1 MPALRC
7 PLKAP
12 AGAAKSCRC
21 PPSWCFLPCNPYS
34 SLASW
39 TARVGCAQARGQA
52 ALQQSLQRPAGAPD
66 QPRPSHPEAPPPRQ
80 TPPRG
85 SRHGDVSPARAQC
98 GRTPG
103 RSLGIMISAGCG
115 VPAVG
120 RELSTPRPL
129 RTDARLPAEVGRVR
143 RAGRER
149 GQGLR
154 FSSAAASEGLGGRRR
169 RRKVSCA
176 LGPGRPARRTRPAA
190 PPRPRAP
197 TPGLR
202 ASRGP
207 ALPLRPPRDCC
218 STGVVAAP
226 AAGPGRHGLR
236 GPQFP
241 RGPRGP
247 AAAPG
252 VRERPPPHAGKGTR
266 LSVAKGARLR
276 KGQQCGSPGTARIF
290 FFGLGDAVLFR
301 RHRLLISFRSI

>member
-1 MPALRC
+1 MVL
-7 PLKAP
+7 
-12 AGAAKSCRC
+12 
-21 PPSWCFLPCNPYS
+21 PPVQ
-34 SLASW
+34 SLFFPSTPDQRPEWAVP
-39 TARVGCAQARGQA
+39 RLGGQA
-52 ALQQSLQRPAGAPD
+52 ALQQSLHRPAGAPG
-66 QPRPSHPEAPPPRQ
+66 QPRPSRPEAPPPHQ
-80 TPPRG
+80 TPPRR

-129 RTDARLPAEVGRVR
+129 RTDARLPAEVGRVW

-149 GQGLR
+149 GPGLR

-207 ALPLRPPRDCC
+207 ALPLRPPRDCG

-247 AAAPG
+247 AAAPSG
-252 VRERPPPHAGKGTR
+252 RPASRWQGDTVVGGEGRRAAEGAVVR
-266 LSVAKGARLR
+266 L
-276 KGQQCGSPGTARIF
+276 PG
-290 FFGLGDAVLFR
+290 DC
-301 RHRLLISFRSI
+301 